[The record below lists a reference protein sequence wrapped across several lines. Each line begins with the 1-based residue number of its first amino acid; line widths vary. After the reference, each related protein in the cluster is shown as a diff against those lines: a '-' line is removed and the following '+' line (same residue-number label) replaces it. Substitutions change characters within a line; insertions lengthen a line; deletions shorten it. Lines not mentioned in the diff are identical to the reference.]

1 MVKYVKDFEHPEG
14 FGFTGSAGR
23 VIVKGYSRGGPT
35 KAGRVPSVPRGNA
48 PTAPAP
54 AAAPPVPAAGAGA
67 TPLGA
72 LARAQPRK

>member
-23 VIVKGYSRGGPT
+23 VMVKGYSRGGPT
-35 KAGRVPSVPRGNA
+35 KAGRVPLVPRGNA
-48 PTAPAP
+48 PSTPAP
-54 AAAPPVPAAGAGA
+54 VASPPVPAAGAGV

-72 LARAQPRK
+72 FTRTLPRK